1 MIRTEA
7 VRMDFGGIVA
17 LDDVSL
23 SVSEGEL
30 FSIIGPNGSGK
41 STLFNVVTG
50 VYKPTSGE
58 VFFNGDRVTGKPPFD
73 LSRRGIGR
81 TFQNIQLFG
90 SMTALEN
97 VMVGVA
103 IRSQTPIWQEVAFEG
118 ARQSNRAEV
127 TEKAMQALEATG
139 LQDKAYINAAA
150 LPYGDQKRLE
160 IARAYATDPR
170 VLLLDEP
177 VAGLNRAER
186 DEMTGL
192 IQSLHSSGLTIV
204 LIDHD
209 MRVVMAISDR
219 MLVLNYGKVITEGL
233 PSEVRKNPEVIAAY
247 LGEETE
253 ETSRA

>member
-1 MIRTEA
+1 
-7 VRMDFGGIVA
+7 MDFGGIIA

-41 STLFNVVTG
+41 STLFNVITG
-50 VYKPTSGE
+50 VYKPTSGDVYFDDE
-58 VFFNGDRVTGKPPFD
+58 RVTGKPPFD

-97 VMVGVA
+97 VMVGIA
-103 IRSQTPIWQEVAFEG
+103 IRSQTPIWQEVVLER
-118 ARQSNRAEV
+118 ARQSNRADIV
-127 TEKAMQALEATG
+127 EKAMQALEATG
-139 LQDKAYINAAA
+139 LQDKAHDNAAA

-186 DEMTGL
+186 VEMTAL

-209 MRVVMAISDR
+209 MRVVMSISDR
-219 MLVLNYGKVITEGL
+219 ILVLNYGKIITEGS
-233 PSEVRKNPEVIAAY
+233 PSEVRADPEVIAAY
-247 LGEETE
+247 LGEEAE
-253 ETSRA
+253 EISRA

>member
-1 MIRTEA
+1 MIRTES
-7 VRMDFGGIVA
+7 VSMHFGGIIA

-23 SVSEGEL
+23 TVKDGEL

-50 VYKPTSGE
+50 IYQPTNGQVY
-58 VFFNGDRVTGKPPFD
+58 FDGDRITGKTPYD
-73 LSRRGIGR
+73 LSRLGIGR

-103 IRSQTPIWQEVAFEG
+103 IRSSTSILNEVFS
-118 ARQSNRAEV
+118 ARAREITRKDIRA
-127 TEKAMQALEATG
+127 KAMHALQTTG
-139 LQDKAYINAAA
+139 LGDKADINASA

-160 IARAYATDPR
+160 IARAFATDPQI
-170 VLLLDEP
+170 LLLDEP

-186 DEMTGL
+186 DEMTEL
-192 IQSLHSSGLTIV
+192 IRSLHEAGLTIV

-209 MRVVMAISDR
+209 MRVVMSISDR
-219 MLVLNYGKVITEGL
+219 LQVLNYGKTVTEGT
-233 PSEVRKNPEVIAAY
+233 PGEVRTNPEVIAAY

-253 ETSRA
+253 DLDHA

>member
-7 VRMDFGGIVA
+7 IRMDFGGIVA

-23 SVSEGEL
+23 TVSEGEL

-50 VYKPTSGE
+50 IYKPTFGE
-58 VFFNGDRVTGKPPFD
+58 VFFDGDRVTGKPPFD

-103 IRSQTPIWQEVAFEG
+103 IRSHTPIWQEVAMEG
-118 ARQSNRAEV
+118 VRQSNRVEMMD
-127 TEKAMQALEATG
+127 KAMEALEATS
-139 LQDKAYINAAA
+139 LQDKAHVNASA

-160 IARAYATDPR
+160 IARAYAAHPR

-177 VAGLNRAER
+177 FAGLNRAER
-186 DEMTGL
+186 DEMTDL

-209 MRVVMAISDR
+209 MRVVMSISDR
-219 MLVLNYGKVITEGL
+219 ILVLNYGKIITEGS
-233 PSEVRKNPEVIAAY
+233 PVEVRANPEVIVAY

-253 ETSRA
+253 E